1 LTAQGV
7 NVIRE
12 IITGH
17 NASIKL
23 GIVDSQ
29 IGSVR
34 TQAEEETAVR
44 VFEDGQVG
52 IASAVG
58 QVDLDRLTA
67 NARDGLSFEIAYP
80 VAPAGSVKLHREHA
94 GENRS
99 VDALVA
105 TTNQVLQAL
114 TSAFPNFVYSHG
126 VQQSTMGWRMEN
138 DNGLD
143 LSYSRTELDMSFV
156 LKEKGSGN
164 IFDTFVTASG
174 PDIDVDETIARFLTH
189 IRAFSNPAGALP
201 TGPQRIVF
209 PGIEGH
215 AGDTLVKLLRSDLVA
230 RSLATGASVFSGKV
244 GTGEALFHPALQIV
258 DTRDADRR
266 RVCPFD
272 MEGTL
277 RDRPDLDLVRDGCV
291 VQAVASRRDAVR
303 YDVPATG
310 SAVGDL
316 AQLPVSGIGRLDF
329 GATAPTLVDL
339 LDGEPAIMLWF
350 ESGGDLTRTGDIALP
365 GIVLLRVEADGQV
378 SGRYPAG
385 TLTGNLYD
393 VLGKNLIGVTEE
405 RIAPHSEQ
413 PFLVATMDV
422 HA

>member
-1 LTAQGV
+1 
-7 NVIRE
+7 
-12 IITGH
+12 
-17 NASIKL
+17 
-23 GIVDSQ
+23 
-29 IGSVR
+29 
-34 TQAEEETAVR
+34 
-44 VFEDGQVG
+44 
-52 IASAVG
+52 
-58 QVDLDRLTA
+58 
-67 NARDGLSFEIAYP
+67 
-80 VAPAGSVKLHREHA
+80 
-94 GENRS
+94 
-99 VDALVA
+99 
-105 TTNQVLQAL
+105 
-114 TSAFPNFVYSHG
+114 
-126 VQQSTMGWRMEN
+126 M
-138 DNGLD
+138 
-143 LSYSRTELDMSFV
+143 
-156 LKEKGSGN
+156 
-164 IFDTFVTASG
+164 
-174 PDIDVDETIARFLTH
+174 
-189 IRAFSNPAGALP
+189 
-201 TGPQRIVF
+201 
-209 PGIEGH
+209 
-215 AGDTLVKLLRSDLVA
+215 
-230 RSLATGASVFSGKV
+230 
-244 GTGEALFHPALQIV
+244 
-258 DTRDADRR
+258 DADRR

-339 LDGEPAIMLWF
+339 LDGEPGIMLWF

-422 HA
+422 HG